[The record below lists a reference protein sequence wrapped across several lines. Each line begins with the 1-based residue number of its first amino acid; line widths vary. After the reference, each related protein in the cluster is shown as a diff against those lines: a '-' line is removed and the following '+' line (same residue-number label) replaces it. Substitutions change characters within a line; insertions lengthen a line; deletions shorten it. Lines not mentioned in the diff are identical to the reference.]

1 MIVTIEWTYKT
12 PKGPETF
19 FRSEEMDAA
28 HAILIAKDLERIGRA
43 KNVRFIDTFDSSW
56 TIKEM
61 KGYLKGIETEPH
73 NIAVYFDGGFDLTT
87 KAAGLGCVIYYDQNG
102 KSYRL
107 RRNASVTEL
116 ISNNEAEYAAL
127 YFSLQELELL
137 NVHDLSVRIIGDSR
151 VVINHLSEEWPVIEQ
166 SLFSWADRIEAKMKE
181 LGIRPE
187 YELVSRKANGE
198 ADRLAAQAM
207 NGVEITAT
215 IEKTKE

>member
-1 MIVTIEWTYKT
+1 MIVTIEWTYKI
-12 PKGPETF
+12 PKEPETI

-28 HAILIAKDLERIGRA
+28 QAVLIVEDLERTGRA
-43 KNVRFIDTFDSSW
+43 KDVKFIDRFDSSW

-73 NIAVYFDGGFDLTT
+73 NITVYFDGGFDLTT

-137 NVHDLSVRIIGDSR
+137 NVHNLSVRFIGDSR

-166 SLFSWADRIEAKMKE
+166 ILFSWADRIEVKMKE

-187 YELVSRKANGE
+187 YELVSRKSNAE
-198 ADRLAAQAM
+198 ADRLASQAL
-207 NGVEITAT
+207 NGIDVTAT
-215 IEKTKE
+215 IDRSEE